1 MAELSFKAALNR
13 GVWFIVGGLPEGIEG
28 TIAVTED
35 QGDLLTVGKLK
46 DGVNVTI
53 TKSDKQILKRAGIKI
68 SPKSKSLIA
77 IKDLDYSSE
86 PLDIP
91 MNLKPSKRDRIA
103 QLMCWQDI

>member
-1 MAELSFKAALNR
+1 MAELSFKPALNQ

-28 TIAVTED
+28 TIAVTAD
-35 QGDLLTVGKLK
+35 HGDLLTVGKLK
-46 DGVNVTI
+46 DELNVAI

-68 SPKSKSLIA
+68 IPNIKSLIS
-77 IKDLDYSSE
+77 IKGLDYSSE